1 MHPIHP
7 VLWYYCHS
15 KSYLCIFYHF
25 LQTQSYR
32 NSCMNP
38 TCFGMR
44 RVQNIREYFF
54 HIRNHLQPKF
64 NNSTLFK
71 EGNIDL
77 LNRDINKKKIL
88 TNTIIAERYKA
99 GLAWA
104 GVWSN
109 CVFAKGVGFVAP
121 VDSLCTF
128 VNIWRYINYVRWY
141 MSEM

>member
-77 LNRDINKKKIL
+77 LNRDINKKK
-88 TNTIIAERYKA
+88 NTYQYNHCRTVQSRSCMSRSMIQ
-99 GLAWA
+99 
-104 GVWSN
+104 
-109 CVFAKGVGFVAP
+109 
-121 VDSLCTF
+121 LCFCKRCRFCCTCRF
-128 VNIWRYINYVRWY
+128 PLHIR
-141 MSEM
+141 